1 MKYQPMTRAT
11 TREMAQASIK
21 KIIVGSKVAF
31 SVFLAMSISACGAR
45 DVSFDLLSESASFSQ
60 NSAEVNGKIDIL
72 WVIDNSGSMA
82 TSQQAVADNF
92 QRFIERFQ
100 ENGFDFQIAVTTS
113 DAYKDIFNAGLTQS
127 VYKNGSY
134 VDKTGATVQAPI
146 ILKPDTPDL
155 DKAFIANILRGTSGS
170 GDERVFQSMMAAL
183 SNQANIDLGFPRK
196 DAFLSVILVS
206 DEDDFSWDGSGSI
219 DNQYNNPGLHT
230 PGLYDQF
237 LMTLTESTAG
247 NRRYNVNSIAIL
259 DSPTMTGAQ
268 CRDALGAGAR
278 KIGVRY
284 QALSEMNQGILGSV
298 CEDFAT
304 TLATI
309 SNKIIELST
318 QFYLDRV
325 PNPGSLRVFVNGIE
339 VPQDA
344 VNGFVYNQTSNS
356 ISFFGTAV
364 PSAGAAITV
373 SYDPTELR

>member
-1 MKYQPMTRAT
+1 MKTHSQTRAWLMKT
-11 TREMAQASIK
+11 IL
-21 KIIVGSKVAF
+21 GSKIALALSLSVA
-31 SVFLAMSISACGAR
+31 VTACGSR
-45 DVSFDLLSESASFSQ
+45 DISFDLLSESATFNQ

-92 QRFIERFQ
+92 QRFIDKFQ

-134 VDKTGATVQAPI
+134 VDGNGATVPAPK

-155 DKAFIANILRGTSGS
+155 DKAFIANILRGINGS
-170 GDERVFQSMMAAL
+170 GDERVFQSMLAAL
-183 SNQANIDLGFPRK
+183 SNQSNIDLGFPRK

-206 DEDDFSWDGSGSI
+206 DEDDFSWDESGSI
-219 DNQYNNPGLHT
+219 DNQYNNPSLHT

-237 LMTLTESTAG
+237 LMTIMGSTAS

-284 QALSEMNQGILGSV
+284 QALSELSQGILGSV
-298 CEDFAT
+298 CEDFGT

-325 PNPGSLRVFVNGIE
+325 PNAGSLRVYVDGNE
-339 VPQDA
+339 VPQDP

-364 PSAGAAITV
+364 PAAGAAITV